1 MYICIHNVRIKNSS
15 RILKNTILSS
25 FASHIFTEVNGSYRL
40 DSANSLKIVLAVLSA
55 SCGFC

>member
-1 MYICIHNVRIKNSS
+1 MYVCIHNVRIKNSS
-15 RILKNTILSS
+15 RILNNIVFCKPYIL
-25 FASHIFTEVNGSYRL
+25 NGSYRL

>member
-1 MYICIHNVRIKNSS
+1 MYVCMHNVRIKNSS
-15 RILKNTILSS
+15 RILNNIVPVFCKPYIL
-25 FASHIFTEVNGSYRL
+25 NGSYRL